1 MKRIRRLINKIPC
14 SGTLSLLRARPEA
27 SELAVLAL
35 LLRGGGGGGAL
46 LLRGG
51 GGGGALLL
59 RGGGGGGGRVFR
71 RAPAKIWVCYKQLV
85 NKLMKITSCTRI
97 LAIFHPGLLR
107 VARLLIFRGH
117 LCVVALLAT
126 ADEDSHGTT
135 NRRALV

>member
-1 MKRIRRLINKIPC
+1 MKRIRRFINDIPC
-14 SGTLSLLRARPEA
+14 SGTLSLLRERPEA
-27 SELAVLAL
+27 SELAVL
-35 LLRGGGGGGAL
+35 AL